1 MKYIPFLIRK
11 VLDSYRDTIKIQQFL
26 NLKSLNGSLIG
37 LKIFFIKFFYSFS
50 FLRNF
55 RGPKYIKIR
64 SSKTDQNFFLN
75 EQVDI
80 NKTVAQIDKD
90 GFSNFLTLK
99 NFLINS
105 FEKLVLESKNHD
117 LQKIPDSAKTHIF
130 KNEQETKDCYFKRIQ
145 SLGISRITGYVD
157 LNKENCIS
165 NFLLSDTCV
174 KLAKSY
180 LGATTMTISAS
191 YFISFASS
199 NLEEKEKIA
208 NAQYFHWDN
217 DFSKFL
223 KLYIYLTDVDED
235 SGPHIFIPKT
245 HKKKFIQTS
254 LCRLYDD
261 NLIYNT
267 YDKKIKFVGKS
278 GSLFFADGYGL
289 HKGETPKKKSR
300 LIINAHF
307 GRNKILYSDKD
318 IFYDSN
324 INCKI

>member
-1 MKYIPFLIRK
+1 MKILIFVLKVFL
-11 VLDSYRDTIKIQQFL
+11 DAYRDTYRVVKYFKLILINGLIIVPKIYYIR
-26 NLKSLNGSLIG
+26 LIYT
-37 LKIFFIKFFYSFS
+37 FY
-50 FLRNF
+50 FLRNL
-55 RGPKYIKIR
+55 IKINIKNNC
-64 SSKTDQNFFLN
+64 SFNDYFEDSNINSKNLT
-75 EQVDI
+75 
-80 NKTVAQIDKD
+80 KKIDKD
-90 GFSNFLTLK
+90 GHTETFHLKKKIKDKILKEIFSNKDIDYKK
-99 NFLINS
+99 NFLLNR
-105 FEKLVLESKNHD
+105 KNLVKKDNED
-117 LQKIPDSAKTHIF
+117 LSL
-130 KNEQETKDCYFKRIQ
+130 YFRRL
-145 SLGISRITGYVD
+145 SNDNISRITGFID
-157 LNKENCIS
+157 LKKESSIKSFLVSKPMVSLAQNYLNSKTFSISSSFFIS
-165 NFLLSDTCV
+165 NPCQVD
-174 KLAKSY
+174 K
-180 LGATTMTISAS
+180 
-191 YFISFASS
+191 
-199 NLEEKEKIA
+199 EEQYK

>member
-1 MKYIPFLIRK
+1 MKILIFILKVFL
-11 VLDSYRDTIKIQQFL
+11 DAYRDTYRVVKYFKLILINGLIIVPKIYYIR
-26 NLKSLNGSLIG
+26 LIYT
-37 LKIFFIKFFYSFS
+37 FN
-50 FLRNF
+50 FLRNL
-55 RGPKYIKIR
+55 IKINIKNNF
-64 SSKTDQNFFLN
+64 SFNDYFEDANINSKNLT
-75 EQVDI
+75 E
-80 NKTVAQIDKD
+80 KIDKD
-90 GFSNFLTLK
+90 GHTDTFLLKKKIKDKILKEIFSNKDIDYKK
-99 NFLINS
+99 NFLLNRKS
-105 FEKLVLESKNHD
+105 LVKKDNED
-117 LQKIPDSAKTHIF
+117 LSL
-130 KNEQETKDCYFKRIQ
+130 YFRRL
-145 SLGISRITGYVD
+145 SNDNISRITGFID
-157 LNKENCIS
+157 LKKESSIKSFLVSKPMVSLAQNYLNSKTFSISSSFFISNPCQVNKEEQY
-165 NFLLSDTCV
+165 
-174 KLAKSY
+174 K
-180 LGATTMTISAS
+180 
-191 YFISFASS
+191 
-199 NLEEKEKIA
+199 

-324 INCKI
+324 FNCKI

>member
-50 FLRNF
+50 FLRNL

-64 SSKTDQNFFLN
+64 LSETDQNFFHN

-80 NKTVAQIDKD
+80 NKTVTQIDKD
-90 GFSNFLTLK
+90 GFSNILILK

-105 FEKLVLESKNHD
+105 FEKLVLESNNHD

-165 NFLLSDTCV
+165 NFLLSDACV

-223 KLYIYLTDVDED
+223 KLYIYLSDVDEN
-235 SGPHIFIPKT
+235 SGPHVFVPRT
-245 HKKKFIQTS
+245 HKKKLFKHKLHRPYADS
-254 LCRLYDD
+254 D
-261 NLIYNT
+261 IYNS
-267 YDKKIKFVGKS
+267 YPKVKSFLGNKGSSFFVDS
-278 GSLFFADGYGL
+278 YGL
-289 HKGETPKKKSR
+289 HKGEMLKKNNRIMLNVHYGKGK
-300 LIINAHF
+300 LF
-307 GRNKILYSDKD
+307 YSSFDKF
-318 IFYDSN
+318 IR
-324 INCKI
+324 C